1 MRAWAGPALLVL
13 ALLAGCGPTATERAA
28 PVARQIVT
36 TDGEVRQVE
45 ERPVAGAP
53 GIDEATARSRSV
65 EHGPGAARASAVEAR
80 FVALTMATDRE
91 VWNFQSRSVWLITY
105 LGVPFVAENCAG
117 RGGQELA
124 DTVVVL
130 DGRDGEF
137 VLVYG
142 VGDRAGGLGLAEH
155 VNRRARPW
163 LTPGA

>member
-13 ALLAGCGPTATERAA
+13 VLLAGCGLTATDRAA

-45 ERPVAGAP
+45 ERPVAGTP
-53 GIDEATARSRSV
+53 GIDEATARARSV
-65 EHGPGAARASAVEAR
+65 EHVPGAARASAVEAR

-91 VWNFQSRSVWLITY
+91 VWTFQSRPVWLIIY
-105 LGVPFVAENCAG
+105 AGVPFVAENCAC

-142 VGDRAGGLGLAEH
+142 VGERTAGPDLA
-155 VNRRARPW
+155 AQ
-163 LTPGA
+163 LDQ